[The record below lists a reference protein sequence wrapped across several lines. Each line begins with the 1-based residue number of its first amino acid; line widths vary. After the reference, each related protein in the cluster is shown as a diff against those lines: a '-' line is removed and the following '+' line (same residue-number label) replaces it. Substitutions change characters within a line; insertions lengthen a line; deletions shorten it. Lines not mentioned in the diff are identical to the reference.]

1 MDGKD
6 MMLIVFM
13 IIASF
18 LLFYGGFAAGK
29 LQSKAE
35 KELTILAFTRHI
47 ANEHRCQIKQAQTEL
62 AAQQPRGESG
72 REDKVL

>member
-6 MMLIVFM
+6 MMLIGFM
-13 IIASF
+13 LIASF

-29 LQSKAE
+29 LQSEAE

-47 ANEHRCQIKQAQTEL
+47 ANEHRRQIKQTQTEL
-62 AAQQPRGESG
+62 AAKFPHGE
-72 REDKVL
+72 